1 MNSNPLCPDSPQF
14 EENLRALVDE
24 IAGELKNL
32 SNYAIRGDCLG
43 VASVAYRVR
52 QSATRIQ
59 LHSIEETA
67 TRIEESA
74 RRNNVDQFNSDI
86 QLLDHQV
93 RWFARRDP
101 TSH

>member
-1 MNSNPLCPDSPQF
+1 MNSKIPLHPPEL
-14 EENLRALVDE
+14 EEDLRALIDE
-24 IAGELKNL
+24 IAGELTHL

-52 QSATRIQ
+52 QSATKSQ
-59 LHSIEETA
+59 LRGIEETA
-67 TRIEESA
+67 TRIEDSA

-101 TSH
+101 PSH